1 MDAVL
6 GRTTKPMTSPPALV
20 LGVAAA
26 VAVTFYMIGSKPIL
40 GGTPRPAPPPADC
53 LISGSSGFR
62 PLSKVDSLE
71 NCGVQLEGV
80 YLADGEPVTGG
91 YNGMRLF
98 VDERGIDVAQS
109 DGPRQ
114 TLIAPWMRQQV
125 DDELHRLMRKR
136 DGQSGG
142 MQITVVRP

>member
-40 GGTPRPAPPPADC
+40 GGTLRPAPPPADC

-62 PLSKVDSLE
+62 PLRKVDSLE

-80 YLADGEPVTGG
+80 YLEDALLAFADSLGLGFPISSPANTRNEEGAG
-91 YNGMRLF
+91 
-98 VDERGIDVAQS
+98 
-109 DGPRQ
+109 
-114 TLIAPWMRQQV
+114 
-125 DDELHRLMRKR
+125 
-136 DGQSGG
+136 
-142 MQITVVRP
+142 